1 MAKRLLIDAV
11 HPEEFRV
18 AALDGER
25 LVTVDVDTREGS
37 QLAGNLYVASVAR
50 VEASLQ
56 AAFVDFGGERH
67 GFLPFSEIH
76 PDYFQ
81 LPNGR
86 DSRSASAAA
95 EEPEGE
101 GPSEEEDAAQNAE
114 SSGEAEEE
122 SAAPARR
129 GRRRPA
135 FAIQEVIRNRQV
147 MLVQVH
153 KEPRGD
159 KGAVLTT
166 YISLAGRYCVL
177 MPNAGR
183 GGGVS
188 RKISADDRKR
198 LREIA
203 GELDVAPGHGVIIR
217 TAGSERTRPEIK
229 RDYTALLR
237 QWEEVRERALTAVA
251 PKLIHQE
258 SNLMRRAV
266 RDLYDRDTEEILVEG
281 EEAYQEA
288 RRQMRMLTPS
298 HVKNVKQFNKE
309 PRDAPLP
316 PDTPPI
322 FARFGVERQL
332 GELFSPRVTLPSGG
346 SIVISPSEALTAID
360 VNSGRSTGE
369 RNIEETAYRTNL
381 EAADVVARQLRLRDI
396 SGLVVIDFIDMDE
409 ERNRHAVERRFR
421 DRLRADY
428 SRTQIGRISSF
439 GLLEMSRQRLAR
451 SLVEMSTVL
460 CGNCEGAGRA
470 RSPVSLGLALLRRV
484 EAEAGEN
491 AGRTAVIRTL
501 PQVAEYLTNHKR
513 ADLGRIEARRGI
525 RIYLRAG
532 TDAEG
537 ADGVVAWHAPDWDSL
552 AEFLQ
557 GARETAGEG
566 ARERRRRRVRGQDG
580 QRVRDE
586 DRDSERRARRGRRSR
601 TRSGDAAEAV
611 AAPNGGNGDS
621 APAEE
626 SRGRRRRRA
635 SEDGAE
641 PDHAVPPEASEP
653 GGGEDAGRRRRRRR
667 TSEDGAEPDHAVPP
681 EASEP
686 GGEEDAGRRRRR
698 GRRVG
703 RRRGEEEEA
712 GQEELA
718 AVGPEREEDAGEEGP
733 GDPDGTRRR
742 RRGRRGGR
750 GRSRRRPESGDAP
763 AEAGAGVRRDGLRED
778 ENGGAS
784 SDGMRN
790 SGVSVPDDFA
800 QPDIYDP
807 YESAA

>member
-81 LPNGR
+81 LPKGR
-86 DSRSASAAA
+86 GSRSASAAA
-95 EEPEGE
+95 EEPEGD
-101 GPSEEEDAAQNAE
+101 GPSEEEDAEQTAE
-114 SSGEAEEE
+114 SPGEAEEE

-188 RKISADDRKR
+188 RKISAEDRKR

-217 TAGSERTRPEIK
+217 TAGCERTRPEIK
-229 RDYTALLR
+229 RDYAALIR
-237 QWEEVRERALTAVA
+237 QWEEIRERALAAVA

-266 RDLYDRDTEEILVEG
+266 RDLYGRDTEEILIEG
-281 EEAYQEA
+281 EDAYQEA

-309 PRDAPLP
+309 PRGAPLP
-316 PDTPPI
+316 PDSPPI

-381 EAADVVARQLRLRDI
+381 EAADVVAGQLRLRDI
-396 SGLVVIDFIDMDE
+396 SGLVVIDFIDMVE
-409 ERNRHAVERRFR
+409 ERNRHAVERRLR

-451 SLVEMSTVL
+451 SLVEMSTVP
-460 CGNCEGAGRA
+460 CGNCEGVGRA

-491 AGRTAVIRTL
+491 AGRTVVIRTS
-501 PQVAEYLTNHKR
+501 PHVAEYLANQKR

-525 RIYLRAG
+525 RIHLRPG
-532 TDAEG
+532 TDVEG
-537 ADGVVAWHAPDWDSL
+537 AESVVAWQAPDWDSL
-552 AEFLQ
+552 AELQ
-557 GARETAGEG
+557 GTRETAGEG

-580 QRVRDE
+580 QRARDE

-601 TRSGDAAEAV
+601 TRSGDAAEA
-611 AAPNGGNGDS
+611 AAPPDGGNGDS
-621 APAEE
+621 APAEAP
-626 SRGRRRRRA
+626 RGRKRRRV
-635 SEDGAE
+635 SDDGAE
-641 PDHAVPPEASEP
+641 PDHAVQ
-653 GGGEDAGRRRRRRR
+653 
-667 TSEDGAEPDHAVPP
+667 P

-698 GRRVG
+698 GRRAG

-733 GDPDGTRRR
+733 GDPDGVRRR

-750 GRSRRRPESGDAP
+750 GRSRRRPDSVDAS
-763 AEAGAGVRRDGLRED
+763 AEAGTGARRDGPRED

-784 SDGMRN
+784 SEGMRN
-790 SGVSVPDDFA
+790 PGVSVPEDFA

-807 YESAA
+807 HESAA